1 MNSFVPAA
9 AHRPIASARLFL
21 CLLGLAS
28 FLCIPA
34 LSAQAGTVTGTVTNG
49 TTNKPAA
56 GVQMILIQLQGGMQP
71 VDNTKTDA
79 NGHYQFTNAGL
90 GGQMPMLIRAVYHDV
105 FYHQPVA
112 PGKTT
117 ADVTVYE
124 PTSKPG
130 SVSVTT
136 HVVILQPN
144 GPNSSW
150 AKNSASKTKRNRP

>member
-112 PGKTT
+112 PEKLSQ
-117 ADVTVYE
+117 
-124 PTSKPG
+124 TSP
-130 SVSVTT
+130 STSPPVNPAPYRSQRT
-136 HVVILQPN
+136 
-144 GPNSSW
+144 S
-150 AKNSASKTKRNRP
+150 